1 MSVWMLLAQT
11 TQEVA
16 PAKNM
21 TFLQLIARGGWFMVP
36 IVLCSLGAVAL
47 ILERMIALRK
57 KTIIPPGFL
66 EGLSRIGLTDRQAAM
81 EYCRKSNTPV
91 GRVIAVGIRKLP
103 QGEEAVERAIED
115 AGANEVAKL
124 RRNLRT
130 LYSISVVSPML
141 GLVGTVSGMIAAF
154 QVAARGGM
162 GKAELLAGGIYEA
175 LITTLGGLAVAIPV
189 LVSYYYFLGKID
201 RIVAEMNDISE
212 RFLEEQV
219 LPIQQTTR
227 SAPVSSPS
235 PAPESVSIL
244 SPLPATA

>member
-11 TQEVA
+11 TQQVA

-21 TFLQLIARGGWFMVP
+21 TFLQLILRGGWFMLP

-66 EGLSRIGLTDRQAAM
+66 DGLSRIGLSDRQAAM

-130 LYSISVVSPML
+130 LYSISVVAPML

-175 LITTLGGLAVAIPV
+175 LITTLGGLSVAIPV
-189 LVSYYYFLGKID
+189 LISYYYFLGKID
-201 RIVAEMNDISE
+201 RIVAEMNDVSE

-219 LPIQQTTR
+219 LPAAQKIR
-227 SAPVSSPS
+227 
-235 PAPESVSIL
+235 PAPQQSTHLPEASSLL
-244 SPLPATA
+244 SPMPATA

>member
-1 MSVWMLLAQT
+1 MSIWMLLAQT
-11 TQEVA
+11 TQAAA

-21 TFLQLIARGGWFMVP
+21 TFLQLILRGGWFMLP

-66 EGLSRIGLTDRQAAM
+66 EGLSRIGLGDRQAAM
-81 EYCRKSNTPV
+81 DYCRKSNTPV

-124 RRNLRT
+124 RRNLRS
-130 LYSISVVSPML
+130 LYSISVVAPML

-175 LITTLGGLAVAIPV
+175 LITTLGGLSVAIPV
-189 LVSYYYFLGKID
+189 LISYYYFLGKID
-201 RIVAEMNDISE
+201 RIVAEMNDVSE

-219 LPIQQTTR
+219 LPAAQKIK
-227 SAPVSSPS
+227 
-235 PAPESVSIL
+235 PAPQPQSHVSDAPSLL
-244 SPLPATA
+244 SSMPATA

>member
-1 MSVWMLLAQT
+1 MSIWMLLAQT
-11 TQEVA
+11 TQAAA

-21 TFLQLIARGGWFMVP
+21 TFLQLILRGGWFMLP

-66 EGLSRIGLTDRQAAM
+66 DGLSRIGLSDRQAAM

-175 LITTLGGLAVAIPV
+175 LITTLGGLSVAIPV
-189 LVSYYYFLGKID
+189 LISYYYFLGKID

-219 LPIQQTTR
+219 LPAAQKIR
-227 SAPVSSPS
+227 
-235 PAPESVSIL
+235 PAPQPQPHVQEVPSIL
-244 SPLPATA
+244 SPMPATA